1 MLASVPLRAVPI
13 GVRAAATIAAR
24 EVVVAMCLPKSS
36 KSTGCLPDE
45 RGQSIPLNRYR
56 YAARRRREQSV
67 KVIRSVD
74 DALATIGEELG
85 VSRWVEIDQSRIDAF
100 ADVTMDHQWIHVD
113 VEKAKAESPYGAT
126 IAHGFL
132 TLSLIP
138 GVSKDNYRVEN
149 AKMGINYG
157 LNKVR
162 FLSAVT
168 AGSRVRVRSQ
178 LADAAKVADDTVNLT
193 VRHTVEIDG
202 VDKPAA
208 VAELIARF
216 IW

>member
-1 MLASVPLRAVPI
+1 
-13 GVRAAATIAAR
+13 
-24 EVVVAMCLPKSS
+24 
-36 KSTGCLPDE
+36 
-45 RGQSIPLNRYR
+45 
-56 YAARRRREQSV
+56 V
-67 KVIRSVD
+67 KTIRSID
-74 DALATIGEELG
+74 DAIALIGAELG
-85 VSRWVEIDQSRIDAF
+85 VSRWVDIDQSRIDAF

-162 FLSAVT
+162 FLAAVT
-168 AGSRVRVRSQ
+168 AGSRVRVRSE
-178 LADAAKVADDTVNLT
+178 LVDATKVADDTVNLT

-216 IW
+216 VF

>member
-1 MLASVPLRAVPI
+1 M
-13 GVRAAATIAAR
+13 
-24 EVVVAMCLPKSS
+24 K
-36 KSTGCLPDE
+36 
-45 RGQSIPLNRYR
+45 
-56 YAARRRREQSV
+56 
-67 KVIRSVD
+67 
-74 DALATIGEELG
+74 TIGSIDEAVALIGAELG
-85 VSRWVEIDQSRIDAF
+85 VSRWLDIDQSRIDEF

-113 VEKAKAESPYGAT
+113 VEKAEAESPYGAT

-162 FLSAVT
+162 FLAAVT
-168 AGSRVRVRSQ
+168 AGSRIRVRSD
-178 LADAAKVADDTVNLT
+178 LLDATKVADDTVNLT

-202 VDKPAA
+202 RDKPAA

-216 IW
+216 VF

>member
-1 MLASVPLRAVPI
+1 
-13 GVRAAATIAAR
+13 
-24 EVVVAMCLPKSS
+24 
-36 KSTGCLPDE
+36 
-45 RGQSIPLNRYR
+45 
-56 YAARRRREQSV
+56 V
-67 KVIRSVD
+67 KVFRSVD
-74 DALATIGEELG
+74 DALSAIGEELG
-85 VSRWVEIDQSRIDAF
+85 VSRWVDIDQSRIDAF

-138 GVSKDNYRVEN
+138 GVSKDIYRVEN
-149 AKMGINYG
+149 AKLGINYG

-162 FLSAVT
+162 FLAPVT
-168 AGSRVRVRSQ
+168 SGSRVRVRSE
-178 LADAAKVADDTVNLT
+178 LADATKVGEATVNLT

-216 IW
+216 VW

>member
-1 MLASVPLRAVPI
+1 M
-13 GVRAAATIAAR
+13 
-24 EVVVAMCLPKSS
+24 
-36 KSTGCLPDE
+36 
-45 RGQSIPLNRYR
+45 
-56 YAARRRREQSV
+56 
-67 KVIRSVD
+67 KVIGSVD
-74 DALATIGEELG
+74 EAVATIGEELG
-85 VSRWVEIDQSRIDAF
+85 VSRWVEIDQTRIDEF

-132 TLSLIP
+132 TVSLIP
-138 GVSKDNYRVEN
+138 GVSKDNYRVQN
-149 AKMGINYG
+149 AKLGINYG

-162 FLSAVT
+162 FLSPVKV
-168 AGSRVRVRSQ
+168 GSRIRVRSQ
-178 LADAAKVADDTVNLT
+178 LADATPVGEDAVNLT

-216 IW
+216 VF

>member
-1 MLASVPLRAVPI
+1 M
-13 GVRAAATIAAR
+13 
-24 EVVVAMCLPKSS
+24 
-36 KSTGCLPDE
+36 
-45 RGQSIPLNRYR
+45 
-56 YAARRRREQSV
+56 V
-67 KVIRSVD
+67 KVITSVD
-74 DALATIGEELG
+74 DAVATIGEELG
-85 VSRWVEIDQSRIDAF
+85 VSRWVEVNQDRIDEF

-162 FLSAVT
+162 FTSPVPVNSRLR
-168 AGSRVRVRSQ
+168 GSFELLEVSEVK
-178 LADAAKVADDTVNLT
+178 DALQVVNKV
-193 VRHTVEIDG
+193 TVEIEG
-202 VDKPAA
+202 SERPAC
-208 VAELIARF
+208 VAEWVTRVYL
-216 IW
+216 

>member
-1 MLASVPLRAVPI
+1 
-13 GVRAAATIAAR
+13 
-24 EVVVAMCLPKSS
+24 
-36 KSTGCLPDE
+36 
-45 RGQSIPLNRYR
+45 
-56 YAARRRREQSV
+56 
-67 KVIRSVD
+67 VIKSVD
-74 DALATIGEELG
+74 DAVAMIGMELG
-85 VSRWVEIDQSRIDAF
+85 VSRWVDIDQSRIDAF

-149 AKMGINYG
+149 AKLGINYG
-157 LNKVR
+157 LDKVR
-162 FLSAVT
+162 FLAPVT
-168 AGSRVRVRSQ
+168 AGSRLRVRSQ
-178 LADAAKVADDTVNLT
+178 LAHATKIGDDSVNLT

-208 VAELIARF
+208 VAVTDRPVRLVMAIAGRESVKC
-216 IW
+216 IYASAASDDAVLREAIA

>member
-1 MLASVPLRAVPI
+1 M
-13 GVRAAATIAAR
+13 
-24 EVVVAMCLPKSS
+24 
-36 KSTGCLPDE
+36 
-45 RGQSIPLNRYR
+45 Q
-56 YAARRRREQSV
+56 
-67 KVIRSVD
+67 VIKSVD
-74 DALATIGEELG
+74 DAVALIGEELG
-85 VSRWVEIDQSRIDAF
+85 VSRWVDIDQSRIDAF

-113 VEKAKAESPYGAT
+113 VEKAKADSPYGAT

-149 AKMGINYG
+149 AKLGINYG

-162 FLSAVT
+162 FLAPVT
-168 AGSRVRVRSQ
+168 TGSRIRVRSE
-178 LADAAKVADDTVNLT
+178 LADATKIADDTVNLT

-216 IW
+216 VW